1 MGRKLLYIRDG
12 KESFTEIGIREKRDN
27 DFKHY
32 KKQRLET
39 SSG

>member
-12 KESFTEIGIREKRDN
+12 KESFREIRIREKRDN

-32 KKQRLET
+32 KKNK
-39 SSG
+39 G